1 MAKMHWLRRREIASY
16 FLPSSQPTSTIN
28 ILIADYQ
35 QIEYN
40 FGLMS
45 TAIKHQVF
53 RLIKSLTKAEKRNFK
68 LFATRAGAT
77 SDNKFIRLFNVI
89 DKSSEPDDEMLIRRL
104 GITAG
109 KLSNLKRHLYQQVL
123 TSLRL
128 IYIKKEI
135 DIELREQID
144 FTRILYGKGHFLDA
158 LRLLERAK
166 EIAVKHN
173 QDLLHLEIIEFQKLI
188 EARHVTL
195 SRQVENKMDLLLKE
209 SSERNQ
215 SVFNTSE
222 IFSLNIQL
230 HGLYIEHGHSRTEQE
245 RSENQDFWSKAQKKI
260 AGRGPS
266 DYTFHQKVNLF
277 QASMWFHYIQLNFL
291 DALDDATE
299 AVTWFSL
306 RKQMTVKDPD
316 LYLRCLYYVTMFAFL
331 NGKENTVR
339 RHLDFMRNFLSDEN
353 IILNQNSRRLGNVY
367 LNLSS
372 FNLLFMADNY
382 DGAYEFG
389 HTIIEQFKAGGFFP
403 NSHRWALFLYKCAAA
418 SFLTNRHDEALDYLN
433 EIINMRSG
441 IYREDL
447 FINTRLLHAICN
459 FELTNYSLVD
469 YHLSSV
475 TRLLN
480 RSRET
485 AEVHRITVSG
495 LRRLLRAPI
504 SEHGEVYEKLREEI
518 NLVADQPFEYK
529 ALVYL
534 DLRWWLRSKG

>member
-1 MAKMHWLRRREIASY
+1 
-16 FLPSSQPTSTIN
+16 
-28 ILIADYQ
+28 
-35 QIEYN
+35 
-40 FGLMS
+40 MS

-77 SDNKFIRLFNVI
+77 TDNKFIRLFDVI
-89 DKSSEPDDEMLIRRL
+89 DKSTKPDDEILISRL
-104 GITAG
+104 NITAG

-128 IYIKKEI
+128 IHINKEI

-166 EIAVKHN
+166 EIAIKHN

-230 HGLYIEHGHSRTEQE
+230 HGLYIEHGHGRTEQE
-245 RSENQDFWSKAQKKI
+245 LSDNKAFWSKERKKI
-260 AGRGPS
+260 AGTGAS

-277 QASMWFHYIQLNFL
+277 QASMWYHYIQLNFT
-291 DALDDATE
+291 DAFDNAME

-306 RKQMTVKDPD
+306 RRQMTVKDPD
-316 LYLRCLYYVTMFAFL
+316 LYVRCLYYVIMFSFL
-331 NGKENTVR
+331 NGEENTVR
-339 RHLDFMRNFLSDEN
+339 RYLTYMKSFLSDGK
-353 IILNQNSRRLGNVY
+353 ILLNQNSRRLGEVY
-367 LNLSS
+367 LNLSH
-372 FNLLFMADNY
+372 FNLLFMTEDREE
-382 DGAYEFG
+382 AYAFAQEVLKK
-389 HTIIEQFKAGGFFP
+389 HEAGSLFP
-403 NSHRWALFLYKCAAA
+403 NSHRWALFLYKCGAAC
-418 SFLTNRHDEALDYLN
+418 FLTHRYDEALDYLN
-433 EIINMRSG
+433 EIVNMRSG
-441 IYREDL
+441 VYREDL
-447 FINTRLLHAICN
+447 LINTRLLHALCN

-469 YHLSSV
+469 YHLNSV
-475 TRLLN
+475 NRLLN

-485 AEVHRITVSG
+485 AEVHKLAVSG
-495 LRRLLRAPI
+495 LRRLLRSPTA
-504 SEHGEVYEKLREEI
+504 EHGEVFENLREE
-518 NLVADQPFEYK
+518 VAAVAEQPFEHK
-529 ALVYL
+529 ALIYL
-534 DLRWWLRSKG
+534 DLGWWVAKNIR

>member
-1 MAKMHWLRRREIASY
+1 
-16 FLPSSQPTSTIN
+16 
-28 ILIADYQ
+28 
-35 QIEYN
+35 
-40 FGLMS
+40 
-45 TAIKHQVF
+45 
-53 RLIKSLTKAEKRNFK
+53 
-68 LFATRAGAT
+68 
-77 SDNKFIRLFNVI
+77 
-89 DKSSEPDDEMLIRRL
+89 
-104 GITAG
+104 
-109 KLSNLKRHLYQQVL
+109 
-123 TSLRL
+123 
-128 IYIKKEI
+128 
-135 DIELREQID
+135 
-144 FTRILYGKGHFLDA
+144 
-158 LRLLERAK
+158 
-166 EIAVKHN
+166 
-173 QDLLHLEIIEFQKLI
+173 
-188 EARHVTL
+188 
-195 SRQVENKMDLLLKE
+195 MDLLLKE

-260 AGRGPS
+260 AARGAS

-277 QASMWFHYIQLNFL
+277 QASMWFHYIQLNFS
-291 DALDDATE
+291 DALDDAIE
-299 AVTWFSL
+299 AATWFSL

-339 RHLDFMRNFLSDEN
+339 RHLAFMKSFLSDGN

-367 LNLSS
+367 LNLSH
-372 FNLLFMADNY
+372 FNLLFMTEDY
-382 DGAYEFG
+382 DGAYAFSQEILEK
-389 HTIIEQFKAGGFFP
+389 HKAGGLFP

-418 SFLTNRHDEALDYLN
+418 CFLTNRYDEALDYLN

-447 FINTRLLHAICN
+447 LINTRLLHAICN

-485 AEVHRITVSG
+485 AEVHKLAVSG
-495 LRRLLRAPI
+495 LRRLLRTPLA
-504 SEHGEVYEKLREEI
+504 EHREVYEKLREE
-518 NLVADQPFEYK
+518 VASVAGLSFENK
-529 ALVYL
+529 ALKYL
-534 DLRWWLRSKG
+534 DLAQWLTSGPASKFR

>member
-1 MAKMHWLRRREIASY
+1 
-16 FLPSSQPTSTIN
+16 
-28 ILIADYQ
+28 
-35 QIEYN
+35 
-40 FGLMS
+40 MS

-53 RLIKSLTKAEKRNFK
+53 RLVKSLTKAEKRNFK

-77 SDNKFIRLFNVI
+77 TDNKFIRLFDVI
-89 DKSSEPDDEMLIRRL
+89 DKSTKPDDEILIKRL

-109 KLSNLKRHLYQQVL
+109 KLSNLKRHLYQQIL

-128 IYIKKEI
+128 IHISKEI

-230 HGLYIEHGHSRTEQE
+230 HGLYIEHGHGRTEEEQD
-245 RSENQDFWSKAQKKI
+245 ENQEFWSEAKRKI
-260 AGRGPS
+260 TGRGPS

-277 QASMWFHYIQLNFL
+277 QASMWFHYIQLNFS
-291 DALDDATE
+291 DALDDAME
-299 AVTWFSL
+299 AATWFSL
-306 RKQMTVKDPD
+306 RRQMTVKDPD
-316 LYLRCLYYVTMFAFL
+316 LYLRCLYYVAMFGFL

-339 RHLDFMRNFLSDEN
+339 RYLAFMNSFLSDEK
-353 IILNQNSRRLGNVY
+353 IILNQNSRRLGDVY
-367 LNLSS
+367 LNLSH
-372 FNLLFMADNY
+372 FNLLFMTKDY
-382 DGAYEFG
+382 DGAYTFSREVL
-389 HTIIEQFKAGGFFP
+389 EKYEAGNFFP
-403 NSHRWALFLYKCAAA
+403 NSHRWALFLYKCGAAC
-418 SFLTNRHDEALDYLN
+418 FLTRRYDEALDYLN

-447 FINTRLLHAICN
+447 LINTRLLHALCN
-459 FELTNYSLVD
+459 FELTNYSLVG
-469 YHLSSV
+469 YHINSV
-475 TRLLN
+475 SRLLN

-485 AEVHRITVSG
+485 AEVHKLAISG
-495 LRRLLRAPI
+495 LRRLLKAPI
-504 SEHGEVYEKLREEI
+504 AEHGEVYEKLREEVA
-518 NLVADQPFEYK
+518 LVAEQPFEHK
-529 ALVYL
+529 ALAYF
-534 DLRWWLRSKG
+534 DLSSWVARHIN